1 MPYCKYCGSVV
12 DSDAIFCS
20 ECGKR
25 IAVPVA
31 QKKEA
36 PQKKDTPQEPQRVET
51 AIVRGETINAEDV
64 LRPDPKKTEAY
75 MQRVAR
81 YRMSMTMLNQFY
93 NQKEEWDEYD
103 LQMWAEMEEVMRKK
117 YEISEIS
124 LFRFLKPERV
134 EKTEPQP
141 ERRRNKSY
149 NKKDT
154 EYWSKFEKK
163 QPE

>member
-25 IAVPVA
+25 IAAKALQAKEVA
-31 QKKEA
+31 KE
-36 PQKKDTPQEPQRVET
+36 PEGVEAT
-51 AIVRGETINAEDV
+51 TVRGGTINAEDV
-64 LRPDPKKTEAY
+64 LRPDPERVQAY
-75 MQRVAR
+75 MDRVAR

-103 LQMWAEMEEVMRKK
+103 LQMWTEMEEVMRKK

-124 LFRFLKPERV
+124 IFRYMKPERIEKPLV
-134 EKTEPQP
+134 EQQP
-141 ERRRNKSY
+141 KRRRNKSY

-154 EYWSKFEKK
+154 EYWEKFEKK
-163 QPE
+163 NEE